1 MGKRKKIA
9 ERVTTLMDK
18 PEFIRNI
25 GIVAHIDHGKTTLSD
40 NLLGGAGMIS
50 MDLAGK
56 QLFMDFDP
64 LEQARGIT
72 IDAANVS
79 MVHEVDGKEYLINM
93 IDTPGHVDFGG
104 DVTRAMR
111 AVDGAVVVVDAVEG
125 AMPQTETVL
134 RQALKEGVRP
144 VLFVNKVDRMIN
156 ELKVEKKDMAARLG
170 KVIDNVNKL
179 ILGMDEEKY
188 KAGWKLDA
196 QGNLHPQEKYLIE
209 TLVNQFRHHT
219 NLIWALEESCN
230 KISRAKQ
237 QRLKKIAELIART
250 DNFHHPIAQM
260 FQVLYYD
267 EVHPDKVG
275 PEDYANDPY
284 VKVMT
289 WGHYSKAKGLPP
301 VEQYYRE
308 LVGHGQQAA
317 GRYVLLNTEVDK
329 HPTVGAAS
337 RLYSW
342 TSAMANMYAA
352 NAYHRPDKT
361 NVPRETFQDD
371 SRIRAFLEGTDFHRM
386 SPQSD
391 LKNGSTLYV
400 LASDAGSYIA
410 YSNNATRDMGV
421 RNLQAGTYLLRWF
434 DTANGNTVEQV
445 AAVATSDQVWPKPS
459 AIGAEAALYVKR
471 LDGVVAPELK

>member
-1 MGKRKKIA
+1 MKLAAKRMA
-9 ERVTTLMDK
+9 QTVGGEVVDDNGRLLNDAGLAA
-18 PEFIRNI
+18 IREQVAGGDAALRRYNI
-25 GIVAHIDHGKTTLSD
+25 EPGNGTPDGNPFVDSD
-40 NLLGGAGMIS
+40 I
-50 MDLAGK
+50 AGK
-56 QLFMDFDP
+56 LDDDILGQWEGWLGEMEAAGLNVLFNFYNDFDDY
-64 LEQARGIT
+64 E
-72 IDAANVS
+72 D
-79 MVHEVDGKEYLINM
+79 
-93 IDTPGHVDFGG
+93 
-104 DVTRAMR
+104 
-111 AVDGAVVVVDAVEG
+111 
-125 AMPQTETVL
+125 
-134 RQALKEGVRP
+134 
-144 VLFVNKVDRMIN
+144 
-156 ELKVEKKDMAARLG
+156 
-170 KVIDNVNKL
+170 
-179 ILGMDEEKY
+179 